1 MDHKRCG
8 RVLQPVLHRHLP
20 LSHEVRALPPGRAR
34 LQVQGRVDQHGHQ
47 LHEVN
52 GKFWLNQTPRL
63 LFRFGETDLT
73 YDDSARNTILDYIV
87 GVKVLDQED
96 RIVQYAGTNYSV
108 TGKQHHG

>member
-1 MDHKRCG
+1 M
-8 RVLQPVLHRHLP
+8 
-20 LSHEVRALPPGRAR
+20 
-34 LQVQGRVDQHGHQ
+34 
-47 LHEVN
+47 
-52 GKFWLNQTPRL
+52 NQTPRL

>member
-1 MDHKRCG
+1 MLVSTNPH
-8 RVLQPVLHRHLP
+8 
-20 LSHEVRALPPGRAR
+20 
-34 LQVQGRVDQHGHQ
+34 
-47 LHEVN
+47 
-52 GKFWLNQTPRL
+52 L

-108 TGKQHHG
+108 TGKHYPC